1 MKPYSLNTPTARLR
15 RELRSCDFRCPA
27 CAFNL
32 RGNRTAACPECGR
45 EITLRDLPD
54 ATAPLSP
61 AVHFVDQLGVTVS
74 GVLNLL
80 LAAVGAF
87 LVLGW
92 GWGSWFTDELLR
104 VGRDS
109 VTIWGIHLCVLA
121 FSYFVWINAWE
132 RWSFASF
139 HAQVAIA
146 AWCYLLTIA
155 HVVGIASIIR

>member
-1 MKPYSLNTPTARLR
+1 MA
-15 RELRSCDFRCPA
+15 SCDFRCPG
-27 CAFNL
+27 CGYNL
-32 RGNRTAACPECGR
+32 RGNRTASCPECGR

-92 GWGSWFTDELLR
+92 DWGSWFTDELWRLHR
-104 VGRDS
+104 GPQS
-109 VTIWGIHLCVLA
+109 IWAALLWVLA
-121 FSYFVWINAWE
+121 LSYFVWINAWE

-139 HAQVAIA
+139 RAQVVIA
-146 AWCYLLTIA
+146 AWCYLLTIF